1 MDRIVVV
8 GASLAGRFAV
18 EHLRRKKYEGR
29 IVLIGDEPHLPYDRP
44 PLSKEVLRGEMPPE
58 KTALRPKGYEDLGVE
73 LELGKAATALDVAKR
88 EVVVEGGARVGFDGL
103 LLACGTLPRKL
114 PMQPDLPGIYM
125 LRTLDDALA
134 MKAALAEKPRVVVI
148 GAGFIGAE
156 VAASCVKLGL
166 SVTVLE
172 ALPVPLARGLGPTI
186 GQVLAAMHVEN
197 GVDLR
202 LSVQIERIEGEG
214 KVERVVLADGSVIP
228 CDLLCVG
235 IGVRP
240 ATDWLEGSGLALD
253 NGVLCD
259 ATCATNVPG
268 IVAAG
273 DVASWHNPLFDERM
287 RVEHWTNAVE
297 MARAAA
303 ETLLA
308 APGTAQ
314 PFSSAPLFWSDQYGV
329 KIQGAGRPRA
339 DDVLEVVHGT
349 TASRQFTALYG
360 REGRLVGVVTFQ
372 QPQKLFAYRKMITER
387 ASFADALEAAQKG

>member
-18 EHLRRKKYEGR
+18 EHLRRKGYAGS
-29 IVLIGDEPHLPYDRP
+29 ITLVGDEPHAPYDRP
-44 PLSKEVLRGEMPPE
+44 PLSKEVLRGEMAPE
-58 KTALRPKGYEDLGVE
+58 KTTLRPKGYDDLNVT
-73 LELGKAATALDVAKR
+73 LKLGRAATALDISAR
-88 EVVVEGGARVGFDGL
+88 AITLADGERVGFDGL
-103 LLACGTLPRKL
+103 VIACGTVPRTLPN
-114 PMQPDLPGIYM
+114 QPDLPGIYM
-125 LRTLDDALA
+125 LRTIDDALA
-134 MKAALAEKPRVVVI
+134 MKTALEAKPRVVVI

-166 SVTVLE
+166 EVTVLE

-186 GQVLAAMHVEN
+186 GKVLAAMHVEN

-202 LSVQIERIEGEG
+202 LGVQVAAIEGAS
-214 KVERVVLADGSVIP
+214 KVERVVLADGTVIP

-303 ETLLA
+303 ETLIA
-308 APGTAQ
+308 EPGKAQ
-314 PFSSAPLFWSDQYGV
+314 PFSSAPLFWSDQYGI

-339 DDVLEVVHGT
+339 DDALEVVHGT
-349 TASRQFTALYG
+349 TESRAFTALYG

-387 ASFADALEAAQKG
+387 ATFAHALEVAAKG

>member
-1 MDRIVVV
+1 MDLR
-8 GASLAGRFAV
+8 LGR
-18 EHLRRKKYEGR
+18 
-29 IVLIGDEPHLPYDRP
+29 
-44 PLSKEVLRGEMPPE
+44 
-58 KTALRPKGYEDLGVE
+58 
-73 LELGKAATALDVAKR
+73 AATSLDVTAR
-88 EVVVEGGARVGFDGL
+88 EVVLEGGERVGFDGL
-103 LLACGTLPRKL
+103 ILACGTVPRTLPN
-114 PMQPDLPGIYM
+114 QPDLPGIFM

-134 MKAALAEKPRVVVI
+134 MKAALERKPRVVVI

-156 VAASCVKLGL
+156 VAASCVKLGV

-172 ALPVPLARGLGPTI
+172 ALPVPLARGLGQEI
-186 GQVLAAMHVEN
+186 GSVLAQMHRDN

-202 LSVQIERIEGEG
+202 LNVSIAKIEGEG
-214 KVERVVLADGSVIP
+214 KVERVVLADGTVIP

-240 ATDWLEGSGLALD
+240 ATDWLVGSGLALD
-253 NGVLCD
+253 NGVVCD

-273 DVASWHNPLFDERM
+273 DVASWHNPLFDEQM

-308 APGTAQ
+308 EPGKGQ

-339 DDVLEVVHGT
+339 DDTLRIVHGT
-349 TASRQFTALYG
+349 TEARAFTALYG

-372 QPQKLFAYRKMITER
+372 QPQKLFAYRKMIAER
-387 ASFADALEAAQKG
+387 AGFDQALEAAAKA